1 MEQFEQL
8 IQQLFL
14 PLVMHPDAI
23 QVTTVNEEDNF
34 ITYQVLVH
42 PDDLGRVIGKGG
54 RVANA
59 VRTIAFAGAAKE
71 GKRIRIDIDA
81 QTNEQ

>member
-8 IQQLFL
+8 IKQLFM
-14 PLVMHPDAI
+14 PLVMMPDRL
-23 QVTTVNEEDNF
+23 QVTTVSEEDNF
-34 ITYQVLVH
+34 LTYQVLV
-42 PDDLGRVIGKGG
+42 DQQDLGRVIGKGG

-59 VRTIAFAGAAKE
+59 VRTIAYAGAAKN

-81 QTNEQ
+81 HPEQ

>member
-8 IQQLFL
+8 IKQLFM
-14 PLVMHPDAI
+14 PLVMMPDRL
-23 QVTTVNEEDNF
+23 QVTTVSEEENF
-34 ITYQVLVH
+34 LTYQVLV
-42 PDDLGRVIGKGG
+42 DQQDLGRVIGKGG

-59 VRTIAFAGAAKE
+59 VRTIAYAGAAKN

-81 QTNEQ
+81 HPEQ

>member
-1 MEQFEQL
+1 MEQFELL

-14 PLVMHPDAI
+14 PLVMHAELV
-23 QVTTVNEEDNF
+23 QVSTVNEEDNL

-42 PDDLGRVIGKGG
+42 SDDLGRVIGKGG

-59 VRTIAFAGAAKE
+59 VRTIAYAGAAKE

-81 QTNEQ
+81 HQPNE

>member
-8 IQQLFL
+8 IKQLFL
-14 PLVMHPDAI
+14 PLIMMPERL
-23 QVTTVNEEDNF
+23 QVTTVSEEDNF
-34 ITYQVLVH
+34 LTYQVLV
-42 PDDLGRVIGKGG
+42 DQQDLGRVIGKGG

-59 VRTIAFAGAAKE
+59 VRTIAYAGAAKN

-81 QTNEQ
+81 HPEQ

>member
-1 MEQFEQL
+1 MEQFERL

-14 PLVMHPDAI
+14 PLVMHPDQV
-23 QVTTVNEEDNF
+23 QVTTVNEEENF
-34 ITYQVLVH
+34 ITYQVFVH
-42 PDDLGRVIGKGG
+42 PSDLGRVIGKGG

-59 VRTIAFAGAAKE
+59 VRTIAYAGAAKE

-81 QTNEQ
+81 QPNLE

>member
-14 PLVMHPDAI
+14 PRVMHAELV
-23 QVTTVNEEDNF
+23 QVTTVNEEEGF
-34 ITYQVLVH
+34 ITYQVFVH

-59 VRTIAFAGAAKE
+59 VRTIAYAGAAKE

-81 QTNEQ
+81 HPTNE

>member
-8 IQQLFL
+8 IKQLFL
-14 PLVMHPDAI
+14 PLILFPDRL
-23 QVTTVNEEDNF
+23 QVTTVSEEDNF
-34 ITYQVLVH
+34 LTYQVLVD
-42 PDDLGRVIGKGG
+42 PQDLGRVIGKGG

-59 VRTIAFAGAAKE
+59 VRTIAYAGAAKN

-81 QTNEQ
+81 HSEQ

>member
-8 IQQLFL
+8 IKQLFL
-14 PLVMHPDAI
+14 PLIMMPDRL
-23 QVTTVNEEDNF
+23 QVTTVSEEDNF
-34 ITYQVLVH
+34 LTYQVLV
-42 PDDLGRVIGKGG
+42 DQQDLGRVIGKGG

-59 VRTIAFAGAAKE
+59 VRTIAYAGAAKN

-81 QTNEQ
+81 HPEQ

>member
-1 MEQFEQL
+1 MERFEVL

-14 PLVMHPDAI
+14 PLVMHPEKV
-23 QVTTVNEEDNF
+23 QVTTVNEEENF
-34 ITYQVLVH
+34 ITYQVFV
-42 PDDLGRVIGKGG
+42 DASDLGRVIGKGG

-59 VRTIAFAGAAKE
+59 VRTIAYAGAAKA

-81 QTNEQ
+81 YPQNE